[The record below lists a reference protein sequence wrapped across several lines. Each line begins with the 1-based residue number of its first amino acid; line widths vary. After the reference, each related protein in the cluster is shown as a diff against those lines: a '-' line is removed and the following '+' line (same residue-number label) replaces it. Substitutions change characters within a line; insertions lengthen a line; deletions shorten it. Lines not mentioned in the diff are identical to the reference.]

1 MIKLLTSVLFWLFF
15 VLPLGVGITYYYKY
29 ASNQYQSSAHFT
41 IEENGKVSFDPLGAL
56 TGLAG
61 PVPSTRDALI
71 IKDFIE
77 SRQVIEEI
85 KHQVDIKKLYAR
97 SDKDWLSRLPEDA
110 SIEDIVEYWQKK
122 VRVNFDTTSG
132 ITKLSVMAFE
142 PEDSVKIIKAILKV
156 SERLVNSL
164 SEKARQDT
172 LRFAEKELAKAE
184 DALIEARAKVTRFRE
199 QQKAISPEKNVE
211 IQVSLV
217 ASLEAELATAEAN
230 LRSVR
235 MQLQDGTPK
244 VRAAFNRV
252 SSLKQQIQKE
262 KARLSYRSMQ
272 NKKKPSKSLSKLIAK
287 QEELLTEQGFAE
299 KKYESAL
306 LLMEQAS
313 IDSSK
318 QHRYLTVI
326 VQPQLP
332 EEAVKPDQ
340 PHDYIVLFLSCLLF
354 WGISSLVIA
363 SIRDHA
369 GWV

>member
-1 MIKLLTSVLFWLFF
+1 MIKLLTSATFWLFF
-15 VLPLGVGITYYYKY
+15 ILPVSLGITYYYKY
-29 ASNQYQSSAHFT
+29 ASKQYESTAHFT
-41 IEENGKVSFDPLGAL
+41 IEENGKAAFDPLGAL
-56 TGLAG
+56 TGLSG

-85 KHQVDIKKLYAR
+85 KHEIDIRKLYAR
-97 SDKDWLSRLPEDA
+97 SDKDWLSRLEKDA
-110 SIEDIVEYWQKK
+110 SIEDVVEYWQKK
-122 VRVNFDTTSG
+122 VRVDFDSTSG

-142 PEDSVKIIKAILKV
+142 PDDAVKIIKSILNV
-156 SERLVNSL
+156 SEKLVNSL
-164 SEKARQDT
+164 AEKARQDT
-172 LRFAEKELAKAE
+172 LHFAQSELAKAE
-184 DALIEARAKVTRFRE
+184 GQLKQARSKITRFRE

-217 ASLEAELATAEAN
+217 ASLEAELSKAEAN
-230 LRSVR
+230 LRSIR
-235 MQLQDGTPK
+235 MQLQDSTPK

-252 SSLKQQIQKE
+252 SSLKQQIKKE
-262 KARLSYRSMQ
+262 KARLSYRSMR
-272 NKKKPSKSLSKLIAK
+272 NKKTPTKSLSKLIAK

-313 IDSSK
+313 IDSAK

-332 EEAVKPDQ
+332 EEAVKPNQ
-340 PHDYIVLFLSCLLF
+340 PHDYIVLFLSSLLF